1 MFNRTDAKFNRRL
14 WFNRSPGVY
23 ASTPIEKV
31 YTDEPKFNRSGFN
44 TTPYNSKSLIE
55 VIEFGWKSKARAKME
70 GQVKQVV
77 FYGKSKVRE
86 IYSEQPLFNRMMF
99 NTTPF
104 NTKHLLAELGW
115 GSQARSSQ
123 RAIAVFSGKGQF
135 RSQARADLYGVR
147 VQFTEAHFRAM
158 ARSQLDFVR
167 VRFSEADW
175 RVIVRANFRA
185 LRYFIDFIEF
195 TGDFAPDDVIEI
207 DLENFIVKL
216 NGEYVLEQVN
226 RDWFNLNPGKNL
238 LIYEDS
244 AGSREVKINVKHT
257 GRWT

>member
-1 MFNRTDAKFNRRL
+1 MDAKFNRKL

-23 ASTPIEKV
+23 IDLHLKA
-31 YTDEPKFNRSGFN
+31 
-44 TTPYNSKSLIE
+44 KSRFE
-55 VIEFGWKSKARAKME
+55 SE

-77 FYGKSKVRE
+77 FYGKSKIRE

-99 NTTPF
+99 NNTPF

-115 GSQARSSQ
+115 GSQARSTQ
-123 RAIAVFSGKGQF
+123 RAIAVLSGNAQF
-135 RSQARADLYGVR
+135 RAEARADLYGIR

-167 VRFSEADW
+167 VRFFEADW
-175 RVIVRANFRA
+175 SVIVRANFNA
-185 LRYFIDFIEF
+185 LKYFIDFVEF
-195 TGDFAPDDVIEI
+195 TGDFSPNDVLEI

-216 NGEYVLEQVN
+216 NGEYVLEQVS
-226 RDWFNLNPGKNL
+226 RDWFNLNPGDNL

-244 AGSREVKINVKHT
+244 EGSREVKINVKHT
-257 GRWT
+257 GRWN